1 MGGERKEA
9 HIEEPTIQS
18 IVNEHVFFSQT
29 AWVGILN
36 LLLSS
41 VKRNKQARLISSKT
55 ALLTASLKWGN

>member
-29 AWVGILN
+29 AWVGILTPT
-36 LLLSS
+36 L
-41 VKRNKQARLISSKT
+41 NKWDVSRLFNS
-55 ALLTASLKWGN
+55 